1 MTESRTQDPRA
12 FIRQNLTLTPAPS
25 IPEIVLYTAHPRSGL
40 SRLPGGDNETPPY
53 WAYRWAGGTV
63 LARFLFDHPQSVAGR
78 RIVDLGSGCGI
89 VGIAAA
95 KCGASRVMAVDV
107 DPLAVIAAAL
117 NAEANGVPMETCC
130 ADSLDGP
137 PPDADVVLA
146 GDLFYDPVLAER
158 TLPFLERCADAGLAV
173 LIGDPGRK
181 PLPRHRLELLA
192 SYPVGDFG
200 EGPRAPDAVSGIFT
214 LCEMP

>member
-1 MTESRTQDPRA
+1 MSMHDAEA
-12 FIRQNLTLTPAPS
+12 FIRQSLALMPAPS
-25 IPEIVLYTAHPRSGL
+25 VPEIVLYTAHPRSRL
-40 SRLPGGDNETPPY
+40 SRLLEDDNETPPY

-78 RIVDLGSGCGI
+78 RVVDLGTGGGI

-95 KCGASRVMAVDV
+95 KCGARRVTAVDV
-107 DPLAVIAAAL
+107 DPLAIVAAAL
-117 NAEANGVPMETCC
+117 NAEASGVSIETCC

-137 PPDADVVLA
+137 PPDTDIMLA
-146 GDLFYDPVLAER
+146 GDLFYDPALAAR
-158 TLPFLERCADAGLAV
+158 ALPYLRRCADAGLDV

-181 PLPRHRLELLA
+181 PLPRDRLALLA

-200 EGPRAPDAVSGIFT
+200 DGPRLPDAVSGVYK
-214 LCEMP
+214 LKG